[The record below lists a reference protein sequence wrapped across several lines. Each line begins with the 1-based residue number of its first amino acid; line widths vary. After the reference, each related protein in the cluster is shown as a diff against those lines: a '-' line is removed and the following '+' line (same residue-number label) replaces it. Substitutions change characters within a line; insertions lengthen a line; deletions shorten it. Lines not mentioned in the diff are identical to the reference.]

1 MSEFKFACPV
11 CGQHMM
17 CDTSHGGSVM
27 ECPTCFQKIV
37 APQAPAPDAKFIL
50 TGSKYVEPKI
60 HAGHASAAHFK
71 TPGGKAM
78 PIWAFILIVVLLAG
92 AASYFFSGSF
102 ARLIS
107 RGNWQASDVGPV
119 GAAGSFSRANGV
131 FTIFGSGADTWG
143 RGDGFQYVYQP
154 QQGDGTL
161 TAHVLKIEDTD
172 VWAKAGVMFRESTN
186 TNSQFALAAI
196 RPDGQ
201 AQFVWRNG
209 TGKVAASSG
218 LAGGTGHPKWL
229 KIVRNGNS
237 FAAFCKV
244 NAGDK
249 WLPVGS
255 PQTIK
260 MTPKALVGLVVCAHR
275 AGVLCRAEFDQVVL
289 QAGSQKDGK

>member
-1 MSEFKFACPV
+1 
-11 CGQHMM
+11 
-17 CDTSHGGSVM
+17 
-27 ECPTCFQKIV
+27 
-37 APQAPAPDAKFIL
+37 
-50 TGSKYVEPKI
+50 
-60 HAGHASAAHFK
+60 
-71 TPGGKAM
+71 
-78 PIWAFILIVVLLAG
+78 
-92 AASYFFSGSF
+92 
-102 ARLIS
+102 
-107 RGNWQASDVGPV
+107 
-119 GAAGSFSRANGV
+119 V
-131 FTIFGSGADTWG
+131 FTIVGSGADTWG

-186 TNSQFALAAI
+186 ANSQFALAAI

-201 AQFVWRNG
+201 AQFVWRDG
-209 TGKVAASSG
+209 TGKEAASSG

-275 AGVLCRAEFDQVVL
+275 AGVLCQAQFDHVEL
-289 QAGSQKDGK
+289 QAGSQAAGK